1 MVVILDVG
9 SSEGLKTSVAQVQ
22 VDYQTKEWYM
32 VASVLKYGSDN
43 LIILYCCTYSGLL
56 DIMGVVVQNSMILI
70 RNTVFSPQ
78 IDG

>member
-1 MVVILDVG
+1 MVVILDVR

-56 DIMGVVVQNSMILI
+56 GTMGVVVQKSMRLM
-70 RNTVFSPQ
+70 RNTGFGLQ

>member
-32 VASVLKYGSDN
+32 VASVLKYRSDN
-43 LIILYCCTYSGLL
+43 TLLLHILWVVGYYGGCCSELY
-56 DIMGVVVQNSMILI
+56 DI
-70 RNTVFSPQ
+70 
-78 IDG
+78 D

>member
-32 VASVLKYGSDN
+32 IASVLKYRSDN

-56 DIMGVVVQNSMILI
+56 GTMGVVVQNSMILI
-70 RNTVFSPQ
+70 RNTVFGP
-78 IDG
+78 